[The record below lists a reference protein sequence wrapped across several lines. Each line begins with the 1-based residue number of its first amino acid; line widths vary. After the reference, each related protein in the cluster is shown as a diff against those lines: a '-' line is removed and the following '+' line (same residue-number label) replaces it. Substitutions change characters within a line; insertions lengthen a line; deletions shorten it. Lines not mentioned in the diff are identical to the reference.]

1 MSNQDLEKREA
12 AMRLFGALSG
22 VDEEYLAACEG
33 EKTAG
38 TSVPSKV
45 ALFARRHGRAVAAV
59 LCLAVLG
66 AGYLGVRMTGKD
78 AGATQSMQSGSTA
91 MNGAGVEML
100 AQEAAEEENAEETG
114 KTAKEAAADNGA
126 VQTQGDSEDAL
137 TTDQSIDSQALKYVE
152 MTEEQ
157 AAQLAVV
164 GAFMPTHLPV
174 DGKPTSLTGC
184 DTPGQEKIR
193 LEWAYANTWDSFFVT
208 ISNLGT
214 MVPDWVQESLADVSK
229 PETYDENLY
238 EIPYSETVPQEYW
251 SVFQTPVFEAKD
263 FTRDCVKARLVANA
277 GDSGDTDTL
286 RGNFGVL
293 YQTADGNYVLM
304 RFNGRG
310 SVDEVWNLMNLSD

>member
-33 EKTAG
+33 EKTVRA
-38 TSVPSKV
+38 SVPSRV

-100 AQEAAEEENAEETG
+100 AQEAAEEDEDGLSAAEP
-114 KTAKEAAADNGA
+114 
-126 VQTQGDSEDAL
+126 EDAL

-214 MVPDWVQESLADVSK
+214 TVPDWVQESLADVSK

-251 SVFQTPVFEAKD
+251 SVFQAPVFEAKD

-310 SVDEVWNLMNLSD
+310 SVDEVWNLMHLAD